1 MLPLLSIRIKYLIRN
16 PCLLFWT
23 YLFIP
28 GVIFLLVLNVMSG
41 DSKYDYYLKPKE
53 NPISSGENY
62 FFNEIDDNNNIIKR
76 NYDSLKYFLNTTSI
90 LVNDQKDCTNI
101 QKFINE
107 EMDIIV
113 NCSYYENNFTN
124 ATTHIIKFENKN
136 NKYKIYLK
144 ERLLENGNPLLF
156 EKEDLDQDKII
167 DLFYVNNE
175 TFQQNKFNDDEKFK
189 RFWELQS
196 FLAKLLINLN
206 NKNINSDFKMS
217 LGINPY
223 PEHYRYTDK
232 NDYIFSS
239 FISFII
245 ALQFSLIAY
254 NFNIRMIDEKE
265 NKLNILLER
274 QGISKLKYN
283 ISWLI
288 TFYAL
293 FLFSIIA
300 FTLLL
305 FKLIIFHNA
314 LVLLNILFFSFSI
327 YSVCVFFYTCLKTIK
342 SATTAVKFYNFGS
355 ILLGFVIVLPK
366 TSKFTKI
373 FFGLIPQIN
382 LFLCTNCIFNLNNF
396 EIITWE
402 RLWLKAAKMS
412 YLETIFV
419 YILDIIFYLGLSIF
433 INSYRDSGLSFY
445 PFIKSFFIPVSRAAN
460 QMSSL
465 SIEKENINKFIKFN
479 IHHQELSTTNQLK
492 QKMNQSLKILN
503 VSKSFDDLK
512 AVDNFNVE
520 LFSNEIF
527 CLLGHNGAG
536 KSTLINM
543 ISGIF
548 DPDQG
553 DILLNGK
560 SLVTNKGYLYENIGL
575 CQQEDIFFDYLT
587 VEEHLEYMCMIKGS
601 KINKQEIEELI
612 TKIELSPKKKV

>member
-28 GVIFLLVLNVMSG
+28 GVIFLLVLSVMSG
-41 DSKYDYYLKPKE
+41 NSKDDYNLKLKD
-53 NPISSGENY
+53 NPIKSGENY

-76 NYDSLKYFLNTTSI
+76 NYNSLRYFLNTTSI
-90 LVNDQKDCTNI
+90 LVNNQKYCTNI
-101 QKFINE
+101 QKFIKE
-107 EMDIIV
+107 EMAIII
-113 NCSYYENNFTN
+113 NCSYYENNITN
-124 ATTHIIKFENKN
+124 TTTHILKFEIKD

-144 ERLLENGNPLLF
+144 ERQLEIDNPLLF

-175 TFQQNKFNDDEKFK
+175 TFRSNKYNEVKFK
-189 RFWELQS
+189 RFWDLQS

-206 NKNINSDFKMS
+206 NKSINSDFKMH
-217 LGINPY
+217 LGFNPY
-223 PEHYRYTDK
+223 PEHYRYTDD

-265 NKLNILLER
+265 NRLNILLER

-305 FKLIIFHNA
+305 FKIVIFHKI

-327 YSVCVFFYTCLKTIK
+327 FSVCIFFYTCLKTIK

-355 ILLGFVIVLPK
+355 IFLGFVIVLPK

-396 EIITWE
+396 EIMTLE
-402 RLWLKAAKMS
+402 RLWLKAAKIS

-419 YILDIIFYLGLSIF
+419 YIVDIIFYF
-433 INSYRDSGLSFY
+433 
-445 PFIKSFFIPVSRAAN
+445 
-460 QMSSL
+460 
-465 SIEKENINKFIKFN
+465 
-479 IHHQELSTTNQLK
+479 
-492 QKMNQSLKILN
+492 
-503 VSKSFDDLK
+503 
-512 AVDNFNVE
+512 
-520 LFSNEIF
+520 
-527 CLLGHNGAG
+527 
-536 KSTLINM
+536 
-543 ISGIF
+543 
-548 DPDQG
+548 
-553 DILLNGK
+553 
-560 SLVTNKGYLYENIGL
+560 
-575 CQQEDIFFDYLT
+575 
-587 VEEHLEYMCMIKGS
+587 
-601 KINKQEIEELI
+601 
-612 TKIELSPKKKV
+612 